1 MNIKLN
7 DNQNTQKKKLPRPP
21 KITIM
26 ELLAVNRT
34 AQARQLLSKYN
45 IEAPKNYV
53 DLQEK
58 LAQLYA
64 NCPDKKQIEKEFV
77 DMHPH
82 KEWILDYVEPA
93 PAKTEIKVDAVKT
106 EPTTKV
112 LDDGY
117 YAANGMSNQRHSCAC
132 GCGGHSNFLG
142 ANTGTQNNKV
152 DPNMVIGILAL
163 MTFAGLVIFTQK
175 R

>member
-1 MNIKLN
+1 MNITLN

-26 ELLAVNRT
+26 ELLAVNCT
-34 AQARQLLSKYN
+34 AKSRALLDKYGV
-45 IEAPKNYV
+45 EKPKNYDDLQSKLV
-53 DLQEK
+53 DLYK
-58 LAQLYA
+58 
-64 NCPDKKQIEKEFV
+64 NCQDKKQLEKEFAEI
-77 DMHPH
+77 HPH
-82 KEWILDYVEPA
+82 KEWIIDYVAPA
-93 PAKTEIKVDAVKT
+93 PTKPEIKVEAVKT
-106 EPTTKV
+106 EPVTRV

-117 YAANGMSNQRHSCAC
+117 YNAYGPNNQRHLCAC

-142 ANTGTQNNKV
+142 ANTRNESNKV

-163 MTFAGLVIFTQK
+163 MTFAGLVLYTQK